1 MIVNETSNSESDK
14 KTISPENESQ
24 YKTIREKTVAGEKVY
39 VVDVDIDLGRSLAE
53 SIQSLGPITPIYYMA
68 DGVTLVDGFH
78 RLAEAPNAQYTKI
91 ILKNCITE
99 VDRVLYSTAI
109 NFNRRKG
116 TSEELKKN
124 IVFLATEGHLSIKE
138 IVAKIGL
145 SHTTVDRYYPKPLKD
160 QEHSQLGIASG
171 KARALKVTQP
181 SIGKNSEVGKISNEP
196 PSCAEST
203 EVKDKEPLARVV
215 SPVEPEIH
223 SDSLV
228 PSWERQTQEPTA
240 EEKADAL
247 IAEAAQKQQQL
258 EKLISDARVDLP
270 EDLKRAVYNLAF
282 NPAKELTEKR
292 LNECLTVAVEVLLD
306 FIEQEGALQ
315 ELLKIASERW

>member
-1 MIVNETSNSESDK
+1 LISEKSISESNEK
-14 KTISPENESQ
+14 ISTPENHSQFKTIQ
-24 YKTIREKTVAGEKVY
+24 EKTVNGDKVFTI
-39 VVDVDIDLGRSLAE
+39 VAVDDEEGYSLAE
-53 SIQSLGPITPIYYMA
+53 SIQNLGPITPIYYMA

-78 RLAEAPNAQYTKI
+78 RLTECPNAQYTKI

-124 IVFLATEGHLSIKE
+124 IVFLATEGHLSVKE

-171 KARALKVTQP
+171 KARALKATQQP
-181 SIGKNSEVGKISNEP
+181 
-196 PSCAEST
+196 AEST
-203 EVKDKEPLARVV
+203 EVKELQSIHVNTFTEKEPLTSTVL
-215 SPVEPEIH
+215 PVEPELLN
-223 SDSLV
+223 DNPV
-228 PSWERQTQEPTA
+228 PNWERQTKEPTS
-240 EEKADAL
+240 EEKIDAL
-247 IAEAAQKQQQL
+247 IAENNEEQQTL
-258 EKLISDARVDLP
+258 EKLISDAKADLP
-270 EDLKRAVYNLAF
+270 DDFKHAVYNLAVDPSQEF
-282 NPAKELTEKR
+282 KQKR

-306 FIEQEGALQ
+306 FIEQEGTLQ
-315 ELLKIASERW
+315 ELLKTAKERW